1 MKLALPAGA
10 VSQYPQL
17 IQEVRECAMSSAVLD
32 KVRNEA
38 LGLPESDRAE
48 LAHDLV
54 ASLDGPTD
62 PSAPQDWDAEISRR
76 LNDIDSGAAN
86 LIDRQE
92 FSRRMRKRLGGP

>member
-1 MKLALPAGA
+1 VKFALPASG
-10 VSQYPQL
+10 VSQYPQQ

-38 LGLPESDRAE
+38 LDLPESDRAE

-54 ASLDGPTD
+54 ASLDGPSD
-62 PSAPQDWDAEISRR
+62 PSAAQDWDSEISRR
-76 LNDIDSGAAN
+76 LSDIDSGTAK

-92 FSRRMRKRLGGP
+92 FSRRMRKRLSGS